1 MRPARRPGAECAR
14 AAALRIF
21 LQDRS
26 KDCAG
31 MVSRN
36 PFYNA
41 SQTTQ
46 ADHRPGSRRPMLQ
59 TRSPLR
65 LSAQADCFSGSATV
79 RAFPHQD
86 GVQHG

>member
-1 MRPARRPGAECAR
+1 
-14 AAALRIF
+14 
-21 LQDRS
+21 
-26 KDCAG
+26 
-31 MVSRN
+31 
-36 PFYNA
+36 
-41 SQTTQ
+41 
-46 ADHRPGSRRPMLQ
+46 MLQ